1 MVTLL
6 SFPLHL
12 TCKAKSIKSLHNKV
26 QGFFCVCFFASPSVS
41 LFVSLLLSLRRRSSA
56 VGLYNFFCI
65 ILLRE
70 ENVSVTSKR
79 LKAFGVGYSTLTVHF
94 LSTALEQQKESG
106 ELFTTTKNFIISL
119 TLLND

>member
-1 MVTLL
+1 MFL
-6 SFPLHL
+6 
-12 TCKAKSIKSLHNKV
+12 
-26 QGFFCVCFFASPSVS
+26 ASRR
-41 LFVSLLLSLRRRSSA
+41 FSLLNTFS
-56 VGLYNFFCI
+56 LYNFFCI
-65 ILLRE
+65 ILLNE

-119 TLLND
+119 TLLGLTE